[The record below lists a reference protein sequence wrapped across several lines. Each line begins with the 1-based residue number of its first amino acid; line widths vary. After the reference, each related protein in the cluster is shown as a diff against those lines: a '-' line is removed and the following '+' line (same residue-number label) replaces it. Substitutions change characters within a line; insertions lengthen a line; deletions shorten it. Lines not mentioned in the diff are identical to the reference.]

1 MGGLHSVHQQFQFRQ
16 LKQPGTDEVAVLRAF
31 DADDV
36 QAEVHEQLD
45 IAVHIF
51 PGGLD
56 AMSLPKTENIPRQL
70 RSGAHLSASGEVVAI
85 GEFGSA
91 DRFAYWSSSIS
102 KTLLV

>member
-45 IAVHIF
+45 IALHIF

-56 AMSLPKTENIPRQL
+56 AMSLDVYKRQASAWL
-70 RSGAHLSASGEVVAI
+70 LSKATPP
-85 GEFGSA
+85 SA
-91 DRFAYWSSSIS
+91 WRA
-102 KTLLV
+102 V

>member
-1 MGGLHSVHQQFQFRQ
+1 MCLLVRWPNFSMRAVLFFSVMRWGGLHSVHQQFQFRQ

-56 AMSLPKTENIPRQL
+56 AMSLPKTENIR
-70 RSGAHLSASGEVVAI
+70 ASCVVVLI
-85 GEFGSA
+85 C
-91 DRFAYWSSSIS
+91 
-102 KTLLV
+102 LLQEKL

>member
-1 MGGLHSVHQQFQFRQ
+1 MCLLVRWPNFSMRAVLFFSVMRWEDSTASTSSFSSGSSSSRE
-16 LKQPGTDEVAVLRAF
+16 PDEVAVLRAF

-56 AMSLPKTENIPRQL
+56 AMSLPKTENIR
-70 RSGAHLSASGEVVAI
+70 ASCVVVLI
-85 GEFGSA
+85 C
-91 DRFAYWSSSIS
+91 
-102 KTLLV
+102 LLQEKL